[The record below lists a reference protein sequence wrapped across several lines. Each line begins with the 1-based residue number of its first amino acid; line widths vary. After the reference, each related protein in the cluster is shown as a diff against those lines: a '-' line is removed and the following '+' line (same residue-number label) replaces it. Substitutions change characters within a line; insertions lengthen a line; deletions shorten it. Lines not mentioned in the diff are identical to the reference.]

1 MFQNYEYLEH
11 HSMVLEKVE
20 PLTDTV
26 LKTVFG
32 DKELADFGKLE
43 RSNLSKNEEWVD
55 GYEWGWRDCESWQ
68 SHGEITR
75 CWEKYVSGL
84 DPLRD

>member
-1 MFQNYEYLEH
+1 MGLAMFQNYEYLEN

-32 DKELADFGKLE
+32 DKELAD
-43 RSNLSKNEEWVD
+43 W
-55 GYEWGWRDCESWQ
+55 
-68 SHGEITR
+68 
-75 CWEKYVSGL
+75 
-84 DPLRD
+84 

>member
-1 MFQNYEYLEH
+1 
-11 HSMVLEKVE
+11 MVLEKVE

-43 RSNLSKNEEWVD
+43 RSSLSENEEWID

-75 CWEKYVSGL
+75 CWKKYISGL